1 MVVCG
6 VSVFRGDLWGYRLER
21 VSLLVIS
28 GERGFVNL
36 DFGGD
41 VRVLNFSVLPHDVLS
56 FDPKLLDEATL
67 LLG

>member
-1 MVVCG
+1 
-6 VSVFRGDLWGYRLER
+6 VSVVRGDLWDYRLER

-36 DFGGD
+36 DFGGH
-41 VRVLNFSVLPHDVLS
+41 VRVLYFSVLPLDVLS
-56 FDPKLLDEATL
+56 FDPKLLDKATL